1 MRYDYM
7 EAMTA
12 DIRTWIADNDWHGGA
27 CDLEDELWNDDSVT
41 GNASGSYTM
50 NTELAKEYVLDNTG
64 MLKDALTEFGC
75 EDKAIDILC
84 YDEWEYAD
92 VTIRCYLLP
101 YAIDRVYREDKAN
114 ED

>member
-7 EAMTA
+7 TQMMA
-12 DIRTWIADNDWHGGA
+12 DIREWIADNDWHGGA
-27 CDLEDELWNDDSVT
+27 CDLENELWDDDSVT

-75 EDKAIDILC
+75 EGKAIDILC